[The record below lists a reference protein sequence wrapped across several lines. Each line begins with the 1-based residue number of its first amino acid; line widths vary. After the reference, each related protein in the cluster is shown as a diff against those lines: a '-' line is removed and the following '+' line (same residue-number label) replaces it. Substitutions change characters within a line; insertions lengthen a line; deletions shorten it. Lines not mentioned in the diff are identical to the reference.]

1 MYMQHL
7 GLIELPFSRM
17 PNTYFFILCHKAVIV
32 NFAKGGD
39 HQVEADHIALAVDDT
54 EGVPLPLAV
63 YRPVYIEFAGIL
75 RRVLPRS

>member
-1 MYMQHL
+1 MYLQHF

-17 PNTYFFILCHKAVIV
+17 PNTYFFVLCLKAVMV

-39 HQVEADHIALAVDDT
+39 QVEANQIALAVDDT

>member
-17 PNTYFFILCHKAVIV
+17 PNTYFFILCLKAVMV
-32 NFAKGGD
+32 NFTKGGD
-39 HQVEADHIALAVDDT
+39 QVEADHIALAVDDT

>member
-1 MYMQHL
+1 MYMQHF

-17 PNTYFFILCHKAVIV
+17 PNTYFFILCLKAVMV
-32 NFAKGGD
+32 NFANGGD
-39 HQVEADHIALAVDDT
+39 QVEAGHIALAVDDT
-54 EGVPLPLAV
+54 ENVPLPLAV